1 MKVEKAAEWVAP
13 QALVPWPDNPRSN
26 DGAVEEVA
34 KSIAAFGFGAPIVAR
49 RANREIIAGHT
60 RHLAALRLRLVKVPV
75 RYLDV
80 SAEDAH
86 RLALSDNKTG
96 ELATWDVEQLSALLG
111 ELGAD
116 LPGFDASLLEQL
128 AAAPA
133 AGRDVE
139 EVEDVE
145 EPVDASFV
153 SEPGRTYQL
162 GRHSLTFGSS
172 LGVTDEAE
180 LLLFDPPFDVEY
192 SAWRPAS
199 KTVVVVV
206 WRRCDSAFRWV
217 ADRVD
222 EGFGTH
228 ELVFT
233 GGLRGQHNH
242 TLPACMHENVTVLR
256 KHWWSEKFEALDR
269 ETLALSGVR
278 VVADGRHSSW
288 QERSGGVLE
297 AQSIGMAWAKP
308 IPQMMIAMAYGPRGC
323 AVFDPCAG
331 SGSGLI
337 AAERSGRT
345 WRGYE
350 IQGPWVDLIRRRWTK
365 ECAAAG
371 QDPGPDQLSSPAVAA
386 AEPGAR
392 RPRASRLARA
402 SARAVGSD
410 P

>member
-1 MKVEKAAEWVAP
+1 
-13 QALVPWPDNPRSN
+13 
-26 DGAVEEVA
+26 
-34 KSIAAFGFGAPIVAR
+34 
-49 RANREIIAGHT
+49 
-60 RHLAALRLRLVKVPV
+60 
-75 RYLDV
+75 
-80 SAEDAH
+80 
-86 RLALSDNKTG
+86 
-96 ELATWDVEQLSALLG
+96 
-111 ELGAD
+111 
-116 LPGFDASLLEQL
+116 
-128 AAAPA
+128 
-133 AGRDVE
+133 
-139 EVEDVE
+139 
-145 EPVDASFV
+145 
-153 SEPGRTYQL
+153 
-162 GRHSLTFGSS
+162 
-172 LGVTDEAE
+172 
-180 LLLFDPPFDVEY
+180 
-192 SAWRPAS
+192 
-199 KTVVVVV
+199 
-206 WRRCDSAFRWV
+206 
-217 ADRVD
+217 
-222 EGFGTH
+222 
-228 ELVFT
+228 
-233 GGLRGQHNH
+233 
-242 TLPACMHENVTVLR
+242 
-256 KHWWSEKFEALDR
+256 
-269 ETLALSGVR
+269 